1 MRSQRFE
8 ARGTFRATPEMLWPL
23 LADTPRLN
31 RAIGLPPIEYE
42 LTPLEQGG
50 SRVTAAMR
58 LAGLT
63 LARWTEHP
71 FRWEAPR
78 GYLVVRDF
86 NGGLLGHLF
95 ERVRAGVQLAPARD
109 RTELLVYADLTPRNY
124 LGALLARVLIGP
136 KSVGDVVR
144 QCRIFERFL
153 NGQLDQPHP
162 QLAAR
167 STLPP
172 AATTASDE
180 LLQRG
185 LDQHAVGLL
194 RRHLA
199 EAPDEDVIR
208 MRPFELADRW
218 GLDRRQILA
227 LFLHATTAGLLA
239 MTWDVLCPNC
249 RIGKAEYFNLRD
261 LDTQAH
267 CEACNITF
275 GAQFDRLVE
284 VRFSV
289 APTLRRVEQ
298 REFCIG
304 GPMNTPHVIAQVSLP
319 PGGRDRVIFDLAPGS
334 YRLRTSGKLGQV
346 LIEAQ
351 PEAVDGPRVAAPSV
365 LELALQK
372 TGFQPCAAEV
382 AAGPVTLD
390 LVNVTE
396 QEQIVVLE
404 GNAWPD
410 TIATAA
416 LVSTLQEFRDLFS
429 SEALAPGLQLG
440 IEHLAFMFTDLTG
453 STALYQAIGQARA
466 FRLVQD
472 HFRVL
477 GLAISEHRGALVKTI
492 GDAVMA
498 TFTDGADALAA
509 ALRIQRD
516 IRGLAVPDGVDPA
529 RLVKIG
535 LHQGPCVAVNL
546 NNRLDYFG
554 TTVNTAARIEHECRG
569 GQIVASLAL
578 CRSPAAEALLARA
591 DVHRE
596 EEIVR
601 LRGVADPLPIYRVT
615 LS

>member
-1 MRSQRFE
+1 MPSQRFE
-8 ARGTFRATPEMLWPL
+8 ARGTFRVTPEQLWPL

-50 SRVTAAMR
+50 SHIEAAIR

-86 NGGLLGHLF
+86 HGGLLGHLL
-95 ERVRAGVQLAPARD
+95 ERVRFGVQLVPDGD
-109 RTELLVYADLTPRNY
+109 RTAVLIHADITPRN
-124 LGALLARVLIGP
+124 LPGALLTRALIGP
-136 KSVGDVVR
+136 KSVGDFLR
-144 QCRIFERFL
+144 QCRLFERFL

-162 QLAAR
+162 QLATRAA
-167 STLPP
+167 LPP
-172 AATTASDE
+172 AATTAADE

-199 EAPDEDVIR
+199 EAPDEDVTR

-227 LFLHATTAGLLA
+227 LFLHATTAGLLT

-275 GAQFDRLVE
+275 DAQFDRLVE

-289 APTLRRVEQ
+289 APTLRRIER

-304 GPMNTPHVIAQVSLP
+304 GPMNTPHVVAQASLP
-319 PGGRDRVIFDLAPGS
+319 PGARDRLRCRLTPGA
-334 YRLRTSGKLGQV
+334 YRLRASGELGQV
-346 LIEAQ
+346 LIEAR
-351 PEAVDGPRVAAPSV
+351 PAAADGPSVAAPAV
-365 LELALQK
+365 LELVLQP
-372 TGFQPCAAEV
+372 TGLQPPTADLV
-382 AAGPVTLD
+382 DGPVTLE
-390 LVNVTE
+390 LVNATL

-404 GNAWPD
+404 GNVWPD

-466 FRLVQD
+466 FRLV
-472 HFRVL
+472 
-477 GLAISEHRGALVKTI
+477 
-492 GDAVMA
+492 
-498 TFTDGADALAA
+498 
-509 ALRIQRD
+509 
-516 IRGLAVPDGVDPA
+516 
-529 RLVKIG
+529 
-535 LHQGPCVAVNL
+535 
-546 NNRLDYFG
+546 
-554 TTVNTAARIEHECRG
+554 
-569 GQIVASLAL
+569 
-578 CRSPAAEALLARA
+578 
-591 DVHRE
+591 
-596 EEIVR
+596 
-601 LRGVADPLPIYRVT
+601 
-615 LS
+615 